1 MTSKKHLQSYVL
13 ALPFVVMASFA
24 GAQVTIDAA
33 QISCAQFV
41 KYKVTSPDNLAI
53 WLSGYFHGK
62 QSTTVLAREDFKE
75 NIQKL
80 KSACLLA
87 QNSELPVL
95 QVAEKLFVS
104 K

>member
-1 MTSKKHLQSYVL
+1 MTLNKQVLSCVL
-13 ALPFVVMASFA
+13 ALPFVVMASLA
-24 GAQVTIDAA
+24 GAQVMIDVA
-33 QISCAQFV
+33 QITCAQFV

-62 QSTTVLAREDFKE
+62 QSTTILAREEFKE
-75 NIQKL
+75 NIDKL
-80 KSACLLA
+80 KSACRSP